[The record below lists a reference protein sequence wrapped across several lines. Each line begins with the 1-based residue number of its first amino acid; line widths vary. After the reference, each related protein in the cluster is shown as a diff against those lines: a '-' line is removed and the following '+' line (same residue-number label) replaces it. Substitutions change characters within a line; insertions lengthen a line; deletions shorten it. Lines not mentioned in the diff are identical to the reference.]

1 MVAKPESSAACV
13 ASLTVTDSPALAHA
27 IAMPPPIVP
36 APTIAT
42 LAIGRAAVCGGSPA
56 ILPDARSAKKRWM
69 SAFACSVSTHSKN
82 SARSRSQ
89 PSSNGSDAAASIA
102 STAFSGATWWRR
114 VFAASCACRREQ
126 RRVLLRR
133 AQVLR
138 AFPGLAHAR
147 RHANVAREADRP
159 FDEIALDDA
168 IDQAGGVR
176 VARLERLSGHAHVQG
191 LLDAD
196 ETRQPLRALGAGNDP
211 EVDLGL
217 ADERLRHGDAEVAGH
232 GDLETAAERRAMN
245 RHDHGLG
252 AVFDARQQRVHVAR
266 RLAIAPRRTL
276 EAVDIGAGDEGPAR
290 AHEHD
295 RRHRLVAL
303 RGVEGL
309 DDGFGNAGT
318 QRIDGRVVD
327 GDDGDGVFDGGGDW
341 HRCLV

>member
-102 STAFSGATWWRR
+102 STALNGATWWRR
-114 VFAASCACRREQ
+114 IFAASCRADANSAAFSSAVPRFSERS
-126 RRVLLRR
+126 RVLRTR
-133 AQVLR
+133 VVTR
-138 AFPGLAHAR
+138 
-147 RHANVAREADRP
+147 NVAREADRP

-176 VARLERLSGHAHVQG
+176 VTRLERLSGHAHVQG
-191 LLDAD
+191 FLDAD
-196 ETRQPLRALGAGNDP
+196 ETRQPLRALGAWNDP

-217 ADERLRHGDAEVAGH
+217 ADERVRHGDTEVAGH
-232 GDLETAAERRAMN
+232 GDLETAAERRAVN
-245 RHDHGLG
+245 RHDHGLA
-252 AVFDARQQRVHVAR
+252 AVLDARQQRVHVAR
-266 RLAIAPRRTL
+266 RLAVAPRRTL
-276 EAVDIGAGDEGPAR
+276 EAVDIGAGDERPAR

-318 QRIDGRVVD
+318 ERIDGRIVD
-327 GDDGDGVFDGGGDW
+327 GDDRDGVSDGGGDW
-341 HRCLV
+341 IGH